1 MRPFTVTLGS
11 AALAAAF
18 WAASLAT
25 AQAAPPRCDD
35 QYVVAMINPGGAKN
49 GKQPPAYGKHCEA
62 PPVSPPGNQGGN
74 PGNIKPV
81 GNAGD
86 KDSDGVR
93 ATARRTRPGS
103 PDAAHAPDG
112 IS

>member
-1 MRPFTVTLGS
+1 MRPFTITFGS
-11 AALAAAF
+11 ATLAAAF

-93 ATARRTRPGS
+93 GNSQKNPTWQP
-103 PDAAHAPDG
+103 
-112 IS
+112 